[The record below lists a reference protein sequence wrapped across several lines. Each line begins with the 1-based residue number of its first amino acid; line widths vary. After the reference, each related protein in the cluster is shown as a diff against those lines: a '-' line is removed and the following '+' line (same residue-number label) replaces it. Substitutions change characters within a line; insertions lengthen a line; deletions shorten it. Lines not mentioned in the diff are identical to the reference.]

1 MNPIKIKALKV
12 SFLET
17 LIERWYE
24 DYQGKTIKDFIESIA
39 NEYLAVI
46 HEHTV
51 PGDTGVYI
59 DHEALHKLN
68 NYQPRG
74 GKAEW
79 DLECS
84 RIIFGT
90 DENPGLF
97 TYDNDGNK
105 VVINA
110 VQSSDLRIWNYLS
123 IFVLRNFTINRW
135 GESQDAARLFVKS
148 LSNNNVSRHSIMRLY
163 WSAKICYDISK
174 KDKLELLPTLWKTED
189 FMTQVT
195 ERSTAGMQNQIRFL
209 LEYCSKD
216 ENWALFAE
224 KSSEGYA
231 KYRKLLKLLLAD
243 SNVIALPLLQQ
254 NEMNMLLGQ
263 NSDACK

>member
-12 SFLET
+12 SFLDI

-24 DYQGKTIKDFIESIA
+24 DYQGKTIKDFIENTI
-39 NEYLAVI
+39 NEYLDVI
-46 HEHTV
+46 HEYTV
-51 PGDTGVYI
+51 PGETGVYI

-97 TYDNDGNK
+97 TYDNEGNK
-105 VVINA
+105 TSINA
-110 VQSSDLRIWNYLS
+110 LQSSDIRIWNYLS
-123 IFVLRNFTINRW
+123 IFVLGKFTINRW
-135 GESQDAARLFVKS
+135 GDSQDAVRLFVKS

-163 WSAKICYDISK
+163 WSAKICYDQSK
-174 KDKLELLPTLWKTED
+174 SDKLELLPTLWKTED

-195 ERSTAGMQNQIRFL
+195 ERSTAGMQNQIRYL
-209 LEYCSKD
+209 LEYCSIDKN
-216 ENWALFAE
+216 ESLFSE
-224 KSSEGYA
+224 KSSDGYA
-231 KYRKLLKLLLAD
+231 KYRKMLKLLLAD
-243 SNVIALPLLQQ
+243 SNVMALPLLHQ
-254 NEMNMLLGQ
+254 NEMNMLLRQ
-263 NSDACK
+263 NFEACN